1 MAYSLQMLRSLIEAH
16 PDRAE
21 RLRPHV
27 DALELSIETQPAF
40 CLQNVRTLFEAAH
53 ATIAPQ
59 LGVEFRNGAGF
70 PDRMRGVINALDF
83 SVVDHPDAAA
93 IHTHVQSLVAAIN
106 DMAVALARLSNVP
119 NMRHGGSLDWGTL
132 ERQHA
137 VMLGGLC
144 DTLVSFLFDAAW
156 SRPATPQAE
165 AEVVTF
171 EDFADFNEWLD
182 DESGPVE
189 VAGSTFRPSQV
200 LYLLDVTTH
209 EAARAE
215 WYTRSVEGDDLDEEA
230 A

>member
-1 MAYSLQMLRSLIEAH
+1 MTYSLQMLRALIAAH

-21 RLRPHV
+21 RLTPHV
-27 DALELSIETQPAF
+27 EALELSIHSQPAF

-59 LGVEFRNGAGF
+59 LGVEFSNRAGF
-70 PDRMRGVINALDF
+70 PDRMKGVIDALDF
-83 SVVDHPDAAA
+83 SVADHPDAEA

-137 VMLGGLC
+137 IMLGGLC
-144 DTLVSFLFDAAW
+144 DTLVSFLFDVAW
-156 SRPATPQAE
+156 SRPVATEAE
-165 AEVVTF
+165 AEVTTF
-171 EDFADFNEWLD
+171 EDFAEFNEWLD
-182 DESGPVE
+182 DDIGLVE
-189 VAGSTFRPSQV
+189 MAGSTFRPSQI
-200 LYLLDVTTH
+200 LYLLDATKH
-209 EAARAE
+209 EAARTE
-215 WYTRSVEGDDLDEEA
+215 WYAQTSNKDDVGEEA